1 MHDFL
6 KLKNELIKLIKDNCL
21 LLFDGQKRSISVIF
35 TNYRLILLDYPNYD
49 YKEVLKISKG
59 MDHLKKKI
67 FSINLSSIS
76 MIEKDK
82 FDKYILNDGNYFR
95 LKTN

>member
-35 TNYRLILLDYPNYD
+35 TNYRLILLDYPNMT
-49 YKEVLKISKG
+49 I
-59 MDHLKKKI
+59 KK
-67 FSINLSSIS
+67 
-76 MIEKDK
+76 
-82 FDKYILNDGNYFR
+82 Y
-95 LKTN
+95 

>member
-1 MHDFL
+1 MYDFL
-6 KLKNELIKLIKDNCL
+6 KLKNESIKLIKDNCL

-59 MDHLKKKI
+59 FDYLKKKR
-67 FSINLSSIS
+67 
-76 MIEKDK
+76 
-82 FDKYILNDGNYFR
+82 ILINYF
-95 LKTN
+95 K